1 MKTRQ
6 MRTIALIS
14 LIGLLASM
22 PFTTT
27 QAEEYFE
34 RYGLTPAS
42 PSVDL
47 GIQPLAY
54 PAAVVA
60 STMRRDRLL
69 KRSLAENRQ
78 DIKTHAFM
86 RGADMLPLLAD
97 QRLEGGV
104 FGDMP
109 TILSSSHG
117 KVWIVGLLEQ
127 TSTGV
132 VARGDTGIQELLGK
146 RVGYVPASTA
156 YNTLLQGLSS
166 AGLSENQL
174 TLVSMRIDE
183 MPEALERGDIDA
195 FAGWDPATTIA
206 LRNNRKNR
214 VISRSL
220 SMDFFVLEREFV
232 KRSPEAARQVVAS
245 LVRAVEWLRRSQ
257 RNLDKAIRWAM
268 ADANAFS
275 GKPASLSVT
284 EIATITRRDLLN
296 VPSAPAIVFNPNQ
309 PPLKR
314 EFDFL
319 VRQGKLPATAK
330 WEEIENSFRYDG
342 VAKVLAESHKYQINS
357 FDYED

>member
-1 MKTRQ
+1 MKTKQ
-6 MRTIALIS
+6 LRTIALAS
-14 LIGLLASM
+14 LLAVM
-22 PFTTT
+22 PFATT

-34 RYGLTPAS
+34 RYGLTSAS

-60 STMRRDRLL
+60 SAMRHDRLL
-69 KRSLAENRQ
+69 KRALGEGKL
-78 DIKTHAFM
+78 DVKTHAFV

-104 FGDMP
+104 FGNMP

-117 KVWIVGLLEQ
+117 KVWIAGLLEQ

-132 VARGDTGIQELLGK
+132 VAKEDTGIQELVDK

-166 AGLSENQL
+166 AGLNENQL

-183 MPEALERGDIDA
+183 MPDALERGTIDA
-195 FAGWDPATTIA
+195 FAGWDPATSIA
-206 LRNNRKNR
+206 LRNNPKNR

-232 KRSPEAARQVVAS
+232 KRAPEAAHHVVAS

-257 RNLDKAIRWAM
+257 RNLDKAIHWAM
-268 ADANAFS
+268 ADARAFS
-275 GKPASLSVT
+275 GKPESLSMA

-296 VPSAPAIVFNPNQ
+296 IPSAPAIVFNPSQ

-319 VRQGKLPATAK
+319 LKQGKLPATAK

-342 VAKVLAESHKYQINS
+342 MAKVLAESRKYQTNS

>member
-1 MKTRQ
+1 
-6 MRTIALIS
+6 MRTIALI
-14 LIGLLASM
+14 GLLAVM
-22 PFTTT
+22 PFATT

-54 PAAVVA
+54 PAAIVA
-60 STMRRDRLL
+60 STMRHDRLL
-69 KRSLAENRQ
+69 KRSLTENKQ
-78 DIKTHAFM
+78 DIKTHAFL
-86 RGADMLPLLAD
+86 RGADMLALLAD

-117 KVWIVGLLEQ
+117 KVWIAGLLAQ

-132 VARGDTGIQELLGK
+132 VAKGDTSIQGLVGK

-174 TLVSMRIDE
+174 ILVSMRVDE

-195 FAGWDPATTIA
+195 FAGWDPATSIA
-206 LRNNRKNR
+206 LRNNQKNHAIFR
-214 VISRSL
+214 GQSV
-220 SMDFFVLEREFV
+220 DYFVLEREFV
-232 KRSPEAARQVVAS
+232 KRSPEAARHVVAS

-257 RNLDKAIRWAM
+257 RNLEKAIRWAM
-268 ADANAFS
+268 ADASAFS
-275 GKPASLSVT
+275 NKPESLSVT

-296 VPSAPAIVFNPNQ
+296 IPSAPAIVFNPNQ
-309 PPLKR
+309 PPLKHQ
-314 EFDFL
+314 FDFL
-319 VRQGKLPATAK
+319 VKQGKLPATAK

-342 VAKVLAESHKYQINS
+342 IAKVLAESRKYQINS

>member
-1 MKTRQ
+1 MKTKRI
-6 MRTIALIS
+6 RTIALV
-14 LIGLLASM
+14 GLLAIM

-34 RYGLTPAS
+34 RYGLKPAS
-42 PSVDL
+42 SSVDL

-60 STMRRDRLL
+60 STMRHDRLL
-69 KRSLAENRQ
+69 KRALSESKL

-117 KVWIVGLLEQ
+117 KVWIAGLLAQ
-127 TSTGV
+127 ASNGV
-132 VARGDTGIQELLGK
+132 VAKGDTGIQDLLGK

-156 YNTLLQGLSS
+156 YNTLLQSLSS
-166 AGLSENQL
+166 AGLNENQL

-183 MPEALERGDIDA
+183 MPDALERGAIDA

-206 LRNNRKNR
+206 LRNNPGNR

-232 KRSPEAARQVVAS
+232 KRSPEAAHHVVAS
-245 LVRAVEWLRRSQ
+245 LVRAIEWLRRSQ

-268 ADANAFS
+268 ADASAFS
-275 GKPASLSVT
+275 GRPESLSVT

-296 VPSAPAIVFNPNQ
+296 IPSAPAIVFSPKQ

-319 VRQGKLPATAK
+319 VKQGKLPATAK

-342 VAKVLAESHKYQINS
+342 IAKVLAESRKYQTNS

>member
-6 MRTIALIS
+6 MWTIALVS
-14 LIGLLASM
+14 LLAVV
-22 PFTTT
+22 PFATT
-27 QAEEYFE
+27 QAEAYFE
-34 RYGLTPAS
+34 RYGLKPAS
-42 PSVDL
+42 PSVDI

-69 KRSLAENRQ
+69 QHALTESRL
-78 DIKTHAFM
+78 DVKTHAFM

-117 KVWIVGLLEQ
+117 NIWIAGLLEQ
-127 TSTGV
+127 ASTGV
-132 VARGDTGIQELLGK
+132 VTKGDTSIQSLVGK
-146 RVGYVPASTA
+146 RIGYVPASTA
-156 YNTLLQGLSS
+156 YNALLQGLSS
-166 AGLSENQL
+166 AGLNENQV
-174 TLVSMRIDE
+174 TLVTMRIDE

-195 FAGWDPATTIA
+195 FAGWDPATSIA
-206 LRNNRKNR
+206 LRNNPNNR
-214 VISRSL
+214 IIFRSL
-220 SMDFFVLEREFV
+220 SMDYFVLEREFV
-232 KRSPEAARQVVAS
+232 KRSPEAARHVVAS
-245 LVRAVEWLRRSQ
+245 LARAVEWLRRSQ

-268 ADANAFS
+268 ADAGAFS
-275 GKPASLSVT
+275 GKPESLSVA
-284 EIATITRRDLLN
+284 EIAAITRRDLLN
-296 VPSAPAIVFNPNQ
+296 IPSAPAILFNPNQ

-319 VRQGKLPATAK
+319 VKQGKLPATAR

-342 VAKVLAESHKYQINS
+342 IARVLAEPHKYQLNR
-357 FDYED
+357 FDYQE